1 MKLVAAGSVQ
11 AIHGRYHLPKVE
23 TETSQFVPIVLYHQ
37 SHLPSYTNKLMKLVA
52 AGRVQA
58 AHGHCHLPK
67 VVTETWPFVP
77 IGIYHENHLPSFTNV
92 VTTICPK
99 VVTEAWPFVPIMG
112 SWNILSKLA
121 GQELY

>member
-1 MKLVAAGSVQ
+1 MT
-11 AIHGRYHLPKVE
+11 IC
-23 TETSQFVPIVLYHQ
+23 PIELYHQ
-37 SHLPSYTNKLMKLVA
+37 NHLPSYTNKLMKLVA
-52 AGRVQA
+52 AGSVGSMQA

-77 IGIYHENHLPSFTNV
+77 TGIYHENHLPSFTNV

-99 VVTEAWPFVPIMG
+99 VVTETWPFVPIMG